1 LSVSRTDPRDLRTNA
16 IVSRRVRAHSRT
28 IHLLRWLL
36 PSAIVA
42 ILAVLGV
49 FVGVD
54 ALHTQAARPRETP
67 TQIRMVNPHF
77 LGRDEQGRAFNLSA
91 RQARRDDNNLQQ
103 VFLDAPVMTLDVDG
117 QRPSTL
123 TADNGV
129 YREDTRLLKLTG
141 HVRVD
146 DSRDSTVGTDEAIV
160 DTRAGTINGRSA
172 LNAKGPT
179 GALSAGSYTATD
191 KGDHLI
197 LRGGVHATMK
207 GR

>member
-1 LSVSRTDPRDLRTNA
+1 MSVSRTEPRNIGAAA
-16 IVSRRVRAHSRT
+16 IIPRRVRAHSRT

-36 PSAIVA
+36 PAAIVA

-91 RQARRDDNNLQQ
+91 RQARRDDNDLQQ

-129 YREDTRLLKLTG
+129 YREDTRILKLTG

-146 DSRDSTVGTDEAIV
+146 DSRDSTVATDQATV
-160 DTRAGTINGRSA
+160 DTRTGAINGRSS
-172 LNAKGPT
+172 LDAKGPNGT
-179 GALSAGSYTATD
+179 LSAGSYTATN